1 MIEQPKVSSGKKEA
15 EVVQMKN
22 DTNEKDLVYNVEEDE
37 MEAEQK
43 EEEIEEKEEEEEEEE
58 KNAILHGLGSKNMN
72 LKEEVVPVLNSGAE
86 KNDDHI
92 GKEKSLWLKN
102 VPVMDEMFNNPE
114 ITTPTISIQHVEW
127 ESKRTTCTSS
137 ATRMTESVVK
147 EPETPIESKGCKG
160 LNVDGKELM
169 GVVKKK
175 SSPKILSDIIICLV
189 DYPELVDSNTMKKW
203 KEVLVN
209 VKCSTLDQCV
219 HVHLI

>member
-22 DTNEKDLVYNVEEDE
+22 DANEKDLVYNVEEDE

-102 VPVMDEMFNNPE
+102 VPVINEMFNNPE
-114 ITTPTISIQHVEW
+114 ITTPTISVQQAEW
-127 ESKRTTCTSS
+127 ETKRTTCTSS
-137 ATRMTESVVK
+137 ATQLTESVVK
-147 EPETPIESKGCKG
+147 EPETPIESKGCKR

-169 GVVKKK
+169 DVVKKR
-175 SSPKILSDIIICLV
+175 SSPKILSDIIISLV

-203 KEVLVN
+203 KEVLLN
-209 VKCSTLDQCV
+209 VKCCTLDQCV